1 MTATEYP
8 RRKGYVNPSVN
19 ATGTD
24 TVGYTCEHDPL
35 AGYRFSNG
43 SVASQKLTDWHTD
56 YSEAIKNYDAKRK
69 KHGKTHHPPGANEQA
84 E

>member
-1 MTATEYP
+1 MNTTELP

-24 TVGYTCEHDPL
+24 TVGYTCERDPM

-43 SVASQKLTDWHTD
+43 SVASEKLTEWHTD
-56 YSEAIKNYDAKRK
+56 YSEAIRELRRK
-69 KHGKTHHPPGANEQA
+69 EKEVWNK
-84 E
+84 

>member
-1 MTATEYP
+1 MTTTELP

-24 TVGYTCEHDPL
+24 TVGYTCERDPM

-56 YSEAIKNYDAKRK
+56 YSEAIKELRRKEKDAWK
-69 KHGKTHHPPGANEQA
+69 KPPTRS
-84 E
+84 